1 MTSSLSPEQDALLEE
16 SDGSL
21 SIFLLERGLNCIE
34 QGHYAEGAAFF
45 VLARERLF
53 PNQMQLTAALD
64 ALNNAIASHLHAQ
77 QTLHEAS
84 KCFAESDTEQQAQI
98 AALKKLLPTVAG
110 DTLPIISTVTELRKT
125 PKGNQSLRL
134 LPSSTS
140 TSEPSEKYHR
150 SSPKDRNTLP
160 ALYITCFGRFEV
172 RRSDPSSHP
181 ISLCTNLKGQT
192 IFRYLITQPRHRETV
207 DKLMSALWPE
217 EAPEAAEHK
226 LRIAVSALRCSLN
239 RNFVSEPGGGY
250 ILCMGRG
257 YQLNPS
263 VAIQSD
269 VDEFLALYQAGRE
282 ASGSAAAILY
292 EKACRIYTGPFL
304 AEDLYAEWSFI
315 RREELSKTYIVIC
328 DKLAEFNLE
337 TGGYEAA
344 AMWASAILKVDR
356 CDEEA
361 HRHLIRAYATQGRR
375 SEALRQYQ
383 QCQRILSEELGV
395 QPMPETQRLFQTLM
409 NGEDFATL
417 SGKIELT

>member
-34 QGHYAEGAAFF
+34 QGHYAEGAALFA
-45 VLARERLF
+45 LARERLF
-53 PNQMQLTAALD
+53 PNQTQLTSTLD

-77 QTLHEAS
+77 QALHEAS
-84 KCFAESDTEQQAQI
+84 KRFAESGTEQQAQI
-98 AALKKLLPTVAG
+98 AALKKLLPTVVE
-110 DTLPIISTVTELRKT
+110 DTLPVISTVTELRKT
-125 PKGNQSLRL
+125 SKGYQSLQL

-150 SSPKDRNTLP
+150 SSPKDRSALP

-172 RRSDPSSHP
+172 RRSDPSRP
-181 ISLCTNLKGQT
+181 PLELCNNLKGQA
-192 IFRYLITQPRHRETV
+192 ILRYLIAQPKHRETV
-207 DKLMSALWPE
+207 DMLITALWPE
-217 EAPEAAEHK
+217 EAPEVAEHK

-250 ILCMGRG
+250 ILCKGRG

-269 VDEFLALYQAGRE
+269 VDEFLALYQAGQKVSDGE
-282 ASGSAAAILY
+282 TATSYY
-292 EKACRIYTGPFL
+292 EKACQLYSGPFL
-304 AEDLYAEWSFI
+304 TEDLYAEWAFM
-315 RREELSKTYIVIC
+315 RREELSKTYVVMC
-328 DKLAEFNLE
+328 DRLAEFNLE
-337 TGGYEAA
+337 AGCYEAA

-361 HRHLIRAYATQGRR
+361 HRQLIRAYAAQGRR
-375 SEALRQYQ
+375 SEALRQYL
-383 QCQRILSEELGV
+383 QCQRILGEELGV
-395 QPMPETQRLFQTLM
+395 QPMPETQRFFQTLM
-409 NGEDFATL
+409 NGEDLATI
-417 SGKIELT
+417 SGK